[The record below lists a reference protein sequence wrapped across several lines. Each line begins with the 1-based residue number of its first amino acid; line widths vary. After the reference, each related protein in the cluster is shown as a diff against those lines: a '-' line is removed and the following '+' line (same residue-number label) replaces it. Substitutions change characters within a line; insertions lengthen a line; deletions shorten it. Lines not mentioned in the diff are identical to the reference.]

1 MLSPL
6 LCYWTGLLR
15 VAVLLV
21 LQWMECVPFMILHL
35 LCVDDMLIFCSLDCE
50 QFIYLKCDVG
60 LL

>member
-35 LCVDDMLIFCSLDCE
+35 LCADDMLIFCSLDCE